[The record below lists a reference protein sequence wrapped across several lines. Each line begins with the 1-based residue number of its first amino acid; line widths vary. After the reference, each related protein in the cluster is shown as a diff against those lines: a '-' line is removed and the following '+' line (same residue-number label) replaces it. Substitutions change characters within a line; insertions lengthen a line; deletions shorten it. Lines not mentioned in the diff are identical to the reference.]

1 MNYIRDLDRKLE
13 GAPNSVLTV
22 GLLIAGIV
30 AWIVA
35 LFLNPT
41 TKAAVLSWMILP

>member
-13 GAPNSVLTV
+13 GAPNSVLTA
-22 GLLIAGIV
+22 GLIIAGIV

-35 LFLNPT
+35 IFLNPT